1 MEGVAS
7 EKAAEPRVV
16 LVTGA
21 SGGLGSSMARRFAQ
35 GGDTVFAGYHR
46 GAERARLL
54 VEELRGAGLDAHEL
68 ELDLASSASVEA
80 AFARI
85 ASEAGPVGVLI
96 NNAAYRPIG
105 PFLELPEEEW
115 EAVLSVNLMG
125 AVRCARCA
133 LPGMVEHG
141 RGRIVNISGLDAL
154 WGWGNRAHVTVSKAG
169 LSGLSRAIAVEF
181 SHLGI
186 TANTLIPGSFDV
198 PRDPGIYPEWET
210 MRQYLVDRIPVGRQ
224 GDAAELAEWCWFLA
238 SDAGAYVTAQDIHI
252 NGGAFPLLRNPLLER

>member
-1 MEGVAS
+1 MAV
-7 EKAAEPRVV
+7 PRVV

-21 SGGLGSSMARRFAQ
+21 SGGLGSAMAKRFAE
-35 GGDTVFAGYHR
+35 GGDVVYAGWNR
-46 GAERARLL
+46 GSERAQA
-54 VEELRGAGLDAHEL
+54 VVDELTAAGHTVHGLQI
-68 ELDLASSASVEA
+68 DLASTGAVED

-85 ASEAGPVGVLI
+85 ARESGAVTVLI

-105 PFLELPEEEW
+105 PLLEIPDEEW

-125 AVRCARCA
+125 AVRTSRCA
-133 LPGMVEHG
+133 LAGMVEAG
-141 RGRIVNISGLDAL
+141 FGRIVNISGLDAL

-198 PRDPGIYPEWET
+198 PRDPAIYPEWET
-210 MRQYLVDRIPVGRQ
+210 MRRYLVDHIPVGRQ

-238 SDAGAYVTAQDIHI
+238 SDAGAYTTAQDIHV
-252 NGGAFPLLRNPLLER
+252 NGGAYPLLRNPLLER